1 MCHKKGRNA
10 HSFSAEAQ
18 NRLFL
23 LVGIWYH
30 GLAGRLMDRIGT
42 RLGYAAAIRESRE
55 KQVALVLRLVFTTLE
70 MLF

>member
-1 MCHKKGRNA
+1 
-10 HSFSAEAQ
+10 
-18 NRLFL
+18 
-23 LVGIWYH
+23 VGIWYH
-30 GLAGRLMDRIGT
+30 ELAGRLMDRIGS